1 MTMDIWFWFWSLT
14 FYLGLSAIVL
24 TRSARAPRQRY
35 VDAWA
40 GAHGL
45 DLDPGERRMV
55 TAWLRRSRWL
65 RAVGFVL
72 PFLSIGLGRTFWAA
86 VKPET
91 PFPLS
96 HRLDWWLALIGYLL
110 GVIVAEVSRRRSPP
124 APATGQGTSPGS
136 NQAPVPAD
144 ADDRPI
150 ADTGPVPGAGPD
162 LRAAALVPRRLG
174 DYRPAWLPRTTRL
187 VALATAAAGVALVL
201 LPVRSGQGW
210 TDDPVAALG
219 TGLTAVLVAGAT
231 ELLARWLVG
240 RRQPITQRYRL
251 ALDDALRST
260 SVHATGAAGLALVLL
275 LLARQFDHLA
285 GVDAPII
292 GWVGFLGSLA
302 CLGVAIGCLIDLAQH
317 HRRTVR
323 RGLLQPAGG
332 S

>member
-1 MTMDIWFWFWSLT
+1 MTTDIWFWFWSLA

-35 VDAWA
+35 LDAWA

-45 DLDPGERRMV
+45 DLDPTERRMV
-55 TAWLRRSRWL
+55 AAWLRRSRWL

-72 PFLSIGLGRTFWAA
+72 PFLSIGLGRTFWGAA
-86 VKPET
+86 NPET
-91 PFPLS
+91 PFPLP

-110 GVIVAEVSRRRSPP
+110 GVIVAGVSRRRSLP
-124 APATGQGTSPGS
+124 APATGQGTNPGS
-136 NQAPVPAD
+136 QGPVPAN
-144 ADDRPI
+144 ADDPP
-150 ADTGPVPGAGPD
+150 TVVGGPVPGAGPD

-174 DYRPAWLPRTTRL
+174 DYLPTWLLRTTRL
-187 VALATAAAGVALVL
+187 VALAAATAGVALVL
-201 LPVRSGQGW
+201 LPIRSGQGW

-240 RRQPITQRYRL
+240 RRQPVTQGFRL

-260 SVHATGAAGLALVLL
+260 SVHATAAAGLALVLL
-275 LLARQFDHLA
+275 LLARQFDHLV

-292 GWVGFLGSLA
+292 GWVAFLGSLA
-302 CLGVAIGCLIDLAQH
+302 CLGAAIGCLIDLAQH
-317 HRRTVR
+317 HRWTVR
-323 RGLLQPAGG
+323 RSLLQPAGG

>member
-1 MTMDIWFWFWSLT
+1 
-14 FYLGLSAIVL
+14 
-24 TRSARAPRQRY
+24 
-35 VDAWA
+35 
-40 GAHGL
+40 
-45 DLDPGERRMV
+45 MV

-72 PFLSIGLGRTFWAA
+72 PFLSIGLGRTFWGA
-86 VKPET
+86 VNPET
-91 PFPLS
+91 PFPLP

-110 GVIVAEVSRRRSPP
+110 GVIVAEVSRRRSPS
-124 APATGQGTSPGS
+124 APATGQ
-136 NQAPVPAD
+136 APVPAG

-150 ADTGPVPGAGPD
+150 AVGGHVPGAGPD

-174 DYRPAWLPRTTRL
+174 DYLPAWLPRTTRL
-187 VALATAAAGVALVL
+187 VALATATAGVALVL
-201 LPVRSGQGW
+201 LPIRSGQGW

-219 TGLTAVLVAGAT
+219 TGLTAVLVAGAS

-240 RRQPITQRYRL
+240 RRQPITQGYRL
-251 ALDDALRST
+251 VLDDALRST
-260 SVHATGAAGLALVLL
+260 SVHATAAAGLALVLL
-275 LLARQFDHLA
+275 LLARQFDHLV

-317 HRRTVR
+317 HRWTVR
-323 RGLLQPAGG
+323 RSHLQPAGG